1 MDRDTELQKAVR
13 KELEW
18 DPRVD
23 AGHIG
28 VSVEDGAVMLTGHVD
43 SYAERIAAVRA
54 AERVYGV
61 RVVAD
66 EIIVEPPFSDPI
78 DDTELAEEIVRRFRW
93 NLLIPD
99 EVTVEVRNGIVT
111 LRGEVRWSFQ
121 RKAAERAV
129 RDVRGVRDVDNQIT
143 IKPREK
149 PKAEEVER
157 RIADRI
163 KRMADLEARR
173 IWVTTTDGV
182 VHLHGTV
189 HSLHEKRLAEE
200 AALDVPG
207 VTKIENDLTVVP

>member
-1 MDRDTELQKAVR
+1 MDEYYYDLAGRLSQAKVISESPALTLFIDYEHDIYGNMLSR
-13 KELEW
+13 KT
-18 DPRVD
+18 
-23 AGHIG
+23 
-28 VSVEDGAVMLTGHVD
+28 SEDGF
-43 SYAERIAAVRA
+43 
-54 AERVYGV
+54 GV
-61 RVVAD
+61 PD
-66 EIIVEPPFSDPI
+66 PEEPGPAGLYFENR
-78 DDTELAEEIVRRFRW
+78 TY
-93 NLLIPD
+93 
-99 EVTVEVRNGIVT
+99 
-111 LRGEVRWSFQ
+111 
-121 RKAAERAV
+121 
-129 RDVRGVRDVDNQIT
+129 VDNQIT

-200 AALDVPG
+200 AALAVPG